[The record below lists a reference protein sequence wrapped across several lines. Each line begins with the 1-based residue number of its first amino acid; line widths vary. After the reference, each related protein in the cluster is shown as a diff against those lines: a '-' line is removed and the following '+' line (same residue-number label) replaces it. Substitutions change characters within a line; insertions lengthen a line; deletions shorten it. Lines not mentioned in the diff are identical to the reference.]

1 MGRIRT
7 IKPEAPQS
15 ENLGRVSRDARLLF
29 FMLFTVADDEGRG
42 RAAPEVLA
50 GQLFPYDLDARAHIV
65 EWLFELE
72 REAAVILYQRDG
84 SAYFEILKWLQHQKI
99 DRASASRLPAPSTKD
114 RERVASPRESALL
127 YLVPSIVD
135 QSITSDLQSDLS
147 KPEPQSVK
155 KKTPYPEA
163 FETFWREYPTD
174 ALMSKQKAFA
184 QWKHLEQTSQEA
196 ARAAIPAFKDYCRK
210 NPTYRPVHA
219 QRFLSERRFDGFQ
232 AQILDPAA
240 VEAAK
245 DRADQLLKRGKYAP
259 NYGGTA

>member
-50 GQLFPYDLDARAHIV
+50 GQLFPYDLDARTHIV

-72 REAAVILYQRDG
+72 RESAVILYQRDG

-99 DRASASRLPAPSTKD
+99 DRASASRLPAPTAQD
-114 RERVASPRESALL
+114 RERVASPRESSML
-127 YLVPSIVD
+127 YLVSSIVD
-135 QSITSDLQSDLS
+135 QSITSDLQSDPS
-147 KPEPQSVK
+147 KPEPKPVRK
-155 KKTPYPEA
+155 RTPYPEA

-174 ALMSKQKAFA
+174 ALMSKQKAHD
-184 QWKHLEQTSQEA
+184 QWKRLDQTSQEA
-196 ARAAIPAFKDYCRK
+196 AQAAIPAFKDYIRK
-210 NPTYRPVHA
+210 NTTYRPVHA
-219 QRFLSERRFDGFQ
+219 QRFLSERRFDGFEKL
-232 AQILDPAA
+232 ILDPAA
-240 VEAAK
+240 IEAAK
-245 DRADQLLKRGKYAP
+245 DRADQLLRRGKYATD
-259 NYGGTA
+259 YRGVA